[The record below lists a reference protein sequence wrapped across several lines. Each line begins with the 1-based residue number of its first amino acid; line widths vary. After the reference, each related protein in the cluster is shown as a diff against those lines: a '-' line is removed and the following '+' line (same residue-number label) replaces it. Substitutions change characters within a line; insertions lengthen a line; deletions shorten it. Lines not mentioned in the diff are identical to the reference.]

1 MESYGYF
8 MKNISKINFIV
19 RPLALITLA
28 LQATYLVAAPYGQ
41 GPNPYS
47 PPAHLSLRE
56 QAAATP
62 LGITLDVATGIG
74 RYQDIQAPLASNG
87 LGIGRVDGSTTR
99 LDSSSHTAPLL
110 SARLGWAADSEYGR
124 QFVGF
129 GGTRMSALSSN
140 DPNAAGTSYA
150 RLGLDGGADW
160 TVGDGLSVL
169 SAVELRRSMY
179 RNTDSGHYIDAVM
192 LRAGLTQRFDRYSLG
207 AAIAAAPI
215 TQFGYMQRSGT
226 SGGLQSTSSSLY
238 EWSAQAAWAPMS
250 DAKIFAGVSQEL
262 VSADMSHVR
271 AYRNLG
277 LNVADDDADTTTDR
291 HYRLATTSFTIGAS
305 RRF

>member
-1 MESYGYF
+1 
-8 MKNISKINFIV
+8 MKNVNKINSMVCFLGLSA
-19 RPLALITLA
+19 LAWTSA
-28 LQATYLVAAPYGQ
+28 PSVAAPYGQ

-56 QAAATP
+56 QAATSP

-74 RYQDIQAPLASNG
+74 RYQDIQAPLANNG

-110 SARLGWAADSEYGR
+110 SARLGWASESEDGR

-129 GGTRMSALSSN
+129 TGTRMSALSSS

-150 RLGLDGGADW
+150 RLALDGGADW
-160 TVGDGLSVL
+160 TVDNGLSVL
-169 SAVELRRSMY
+169 SAVELRRSMF

-215 TQFGYMQRSGT
+215 TQFGYMQRAGT
-226 SGGLQSTSSSLY
+226 SGGLQATSSSLY
-238 EWSAQAAWAPMS
+238 EWSTNAAWTPMS
-250 DAKIFAGVSQEL
+250 DATIFTGVSQEI

-277 LNVADDDADTTTDR
+277 LNVADEDDSAALDR